1 MKTEQQARKEFS
13 AYFLDL
19 KGSME
24 SEGGKVSK
32 SAEWEF
38 FIQHMVDE
46 GDLPLD
52 AINWKCPRSLES
64 ELNK

>member
-1 MKTEQQARKEFS
+1 MKTEQQARKEFA

-19 KGSME
+19 KRSME
-24 SEGGKVSK
+24 AEGGNVGK

-38 FIQHMVDE
+38 FIQHMIDE
-46 GDLPLD
+46 GDIPAE